1 MSGTEIATDIVAV
14 AAVASPWWLPS
25 LAQLH
30 DGAAWVLPLL
40 GVLWLLL
47 QIGGWFYAKWR

>member
-1 MSGTEIATDIVAV
+1 MSNTDLVTDVVAV
-14 AAVASPWWLPS
+14 AAIASPWWIPTLEQ
-25 LAQLH
+25 AH

-47 QIGGWFYAKWR
+47 QIGGWLYSRW

>member
-1 MSGTEIATDIVAV
+1 MSPTELTTDVVAV

-25 LAQLH
+25 LAQVH

-40 GVLWLLL
+40 GCLWLLL
-47 QIGGWFYAKWR
+47 QIGGWLFAKWR